1 MKRVKNILL
10 PLLFFLLLNTVRAQ
24 QSASF
29 TLDEA
34 VQYALSH
41 NVNVLK
47 AENEVLKA
55 KKKVWET
62 TAMGFPNINASV
74 SYQKF
79 IEQPVNLMPARI
91 FNPQAPQDRYVPV
104 KFGTEQNMKWNA
116 TLNQLIFSG
125 SYIVGLYSSR
135 TYKKISENA
144 ALKTKQKIREAVV
157 QAYANA
163 LLTEASLEILY
174 ANIKT
179 VKQNLHE
186 VSEMYKNGLA
196 EQTDV
201 EQLEI
206 TLTQLNDQ
214 KDYLER
220 LHDTAYEMLNYIM
233 GRNPGD
239 PLVLTEDLKSLYEKS
254 VDLNLLKSDLS
265 PENNIDYQIA
275 ANKMKAGKLQVRYQ
289 QSQFLP
295 TIVGFVSYG
304 KNAYNNDFKFFD
316 DDQNWYEQSLF
327 GVSINIPIFNGFV
340 KLKRLGQARLD
351 YLNAKMDF
359 ENLQRDLQIR
369 FRKAQNDYE
378 HALNQVNLARKN
390 WDLAAKIEKR
400 EQIKFTE
407 GVGNSFQ
414 LAQARLQLY
423 RMQQAYLQALVD
435 VLNKKVQLENILGIQ
450 Q

>member
-1 MKRVKNILL
+1 MKKTILMILGFLAWAL
-10 PLLFFLLLNTVRAQ
+10 PAQ
-24 QSASF
+24 QPASF

-62 TAMGFPNINASV
+62 TAMGFPNVSASV

-91 FNPQAPQDRYVPV
+91 FNPQAPPDQYVPV

-174 ANIKT
+174 ENIKT

-186 VSEMYKNGLA
+186 VSEMYKNGLT

-206 TLTQLNDQ
+206 TLAQLNDQ

-220 LHDTAYEMLNYIM
+220 LHDTAYEMLNYVM

-239 PLVLTEDLKSLYEKS
+239 PLVLTDDLQSVYEKS
-254 VDLNLLKSDLS
+254 VDLNLLKTGLTI
-265 PENNIDYQIA
+265 ENNIDYQIA
-275 ANKMKAGKLQVRYQ
+275 ANKMKAGKLQVRFE

-295 TIVGFVSYG
+295 TIVGFVTYG

-316 DDQNWYEQSLF
+316 DDQNWYEQSFF
-327 GVSINIPIFNGFV
+327 GISVNIPVFNGFV
-340 KLKRLGQARLD
+340 KHKRVGQARID

-359 ENLQRDLQIR
+359 ENVQRDLQIK

-378 HALNQVNLARKN
+378 HALNQVNLAKKN

-400 EQIKFTE
+400 EQIKFRE

-423 RMQQAYLQALVD
+423 QMQQAYLQALVD
-435 VLNKKVQLENILGIQ
+435 VLNKKTQLENILGIQ
-450 Q
+450 